1 MPGFVSL
8 GNERRLAIDRLVK
21 GLVFFCFLHVA
32 VQDGHASSKIFIAYA
47 GITSGVATL
56 WISQEQGFFRRY
68 GIDADVIAIRNTPTQ
83 LAALISGDIQI
94 GFGGG
99 SAVVGAAPGGADLKI
114 IATFVNSMVLNI
126 VVRPEIKKIEDLHGK
141 RLGVQS
147 LGGTSWMYTLLA
159 LQHLGL
165 EPTRDKI
172 SIVAAGDNVVRA
184 QALEAGI
191 IDGTVSS
198 DDSLNQRLRQKGF
211 LTLLE
216 ISHIPITSQAIVV
229 RKDYLQQQQDF
240 LENVLK
246 ALVESVAFIRS
257 PQNKPRVIK
266 TVMKHLRLFEPA
278 AAEAGYKSLVR
289 VLDRKPYTS
298 REGLRNIQRML
309 QLNNPRVGTIKVED
323 LVDSTLVTRLDESGF
338 IDRIYGNY
346 GVNR

>member
-1 MPGFVSL
+1 M
-8 GNERRLAIDRLVK
+8 NRLVK

-32 VQDGHASSKIFIAYA
+32 VQDGHTSSKIFIAYA
-47 GITSGVATL
+47 GVTSGVATL
-56 WISQEQGFFRRY
+56 WISGEHGFFRKY
-68 GIDADVIAIRNTPTQ
+68 GVDADVIAIRNTPTQ

-99 SAVVGAAPGGADLKI
+99 SAVVGAAPSRADLKI

-126 VVRPEIKKIEDLHGK
+126 VVRPEIKKIEDLRGK

-184 QALEAGI
+184 QALEAGT

-211 LTLLE
+211 PTLSE
-216 ISHIPITSQAIVV
+216 ISPIPITSQAIVV
-229 RKDYLQQQQDF
+229 RKDYLQQRQDF

-246 ALVESVAFIRS
+246 ALVESVAFIQS
-257 PQNKPRVIK
+257 PQNKPMVIK
-266 TVMKHLRLFEPA
+266 TIMKHLRLSERA
-278 AAEAGYKSLVR
+278 AAEAGYNSLVR

-298 REGLRNIQRML
+298 PEGLRNIQRMM
-309 QLNNPRVGTIKVED
+309 QLNNPRVGSIKVED
-323 LVDSTLVTRLDESGF
+323 LVDSTLVRRLDESGF
-338 IDRIYGNY
+338 IDRVYGNY
-346 GVNR
+346 RVKP